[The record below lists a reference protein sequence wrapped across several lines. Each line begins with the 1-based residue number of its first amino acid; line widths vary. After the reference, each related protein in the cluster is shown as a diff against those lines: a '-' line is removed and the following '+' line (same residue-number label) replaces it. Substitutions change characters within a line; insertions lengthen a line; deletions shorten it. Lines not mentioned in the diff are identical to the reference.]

1 MTLFF
6 ADLSQSELEKILS
19 QNFSSST
26 HNKNRRRQHKNNNDI
41 NENVKEFKSKDNL
54 NKTIYLLEVNSNITE
69 LIDEKLLTND
79 EINGNNFIDKFGQKI
94 IESGNIEN
102 INLYTKNT
110 QEDKKENYCAKDIS
124 NKEMDEEQCLNGL
137 NSSNNNSNNKKCC
150 FIEVIQEVNDKPIW
164 KNCLPI
170 SEANLKD
177 NKYLESLIPKFNEP
191 TLTRIKCNNYYYIRR
206 IPASEMSQCESV
218 VNPSSQEQCNNIM
231 FLNKLKLKNEKINK
245 KTKTKRENIFFSR
258 GCHIK
263 NNKKSSYNMAN
274 KQL

>member
-1 MTLFF
+1 MKSKFSLIFF
-6 ADLSQSELEKILS
+6 LNLI
-19 QNFSSST
+19 SSINPLISY
-26 HNKNRRRQHKNNNDI
+26 NNNYYS
-41 NENVKEFKSKDNL
+41 NNL
-54 NKTIYLLEVNSNITE
+54 NPSEKKCKNIFIVKSEFCYIDYTSEYINYDSDKGKTE

-191 TLTRIKCNNYYYIRR
+191 TLTRIKCNNYYYIRG
-206 IPASEMSQCESV
+206 IPASEMSH
-218 VNPSSQEQCNNIM
+218 NA
-231 FLNKLKLKNEKINK
+231 KLV
-245 KTKTKRENIFFSR
+245 
-258 GCHIK
+258 
-263 NNKKSSYNMAN
+263 
-274 KQL
+274 